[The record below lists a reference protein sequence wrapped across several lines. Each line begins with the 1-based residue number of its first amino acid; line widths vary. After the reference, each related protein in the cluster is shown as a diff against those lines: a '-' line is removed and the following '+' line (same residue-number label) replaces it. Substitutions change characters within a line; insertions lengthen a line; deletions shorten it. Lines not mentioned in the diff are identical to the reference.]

1 MLIIRNTSK
10 SKSFKKFKNK
20 RTSKDIL
27 GKDILGKCEQKES
40 RNCFTWS
47 DSRIW
52 SLKYYKHYKYHFTC
66 FCNGAFE
73 YVCMNEYTLYILPKE
88 KLFKINYSVIYDLW
102 NKTRYQICSTTRL
115 LSLKRLLIF
124 NFNDIFSIWKL
135 KTTYWMKTPQLGL
148 CQD

>member
-20 RTSKDIL
+20 RTGKDIL
-27 GKDILGKCEQKES
+27 GKDILGKCKQKES

-52 SLKYYKHYKYHFTC
+52 SLKYYKHYKTTSRASVMVHVSMC
-66 FCNGAFE
+66 AW
-73 YVCMNEYTLYILPKE
+73 MNILYIFPKE
-88 KLFKINYSVIYDLW
+88 KLFKINYSIIYDLW
-102 NKTRYQICSTTRL
+102 NKTRYQICSTTRR
-115 LSLKRLLIF
+115 LSLKHLLIF
-124 NFNDIFSIWKL
+124 NFNDTVSIWKI
-135 KTTYWMKTPQLGL
+135 KATYWMKTPQLDL